1 MSGERIFETMEYGWV
16 VNVVLPL
23 GILVPRHLV
32 SSLLLCNYFFYISI
46 SLFQKKNEKKNSKVC
61 HNYKGGKNSKY
72 FHVVINWRR
81 RKSMLRDLSI
91 DNLWVKDPV
100 KVKEEALFFAN
111 RFSRNH

>member
-1 MSGERIFETMEYGWV
+1 METKHINDAMEDKNWV
-16 VNVVLPL
+16 KAMQEELEK
-23 GILVPRHLV
+23 
-32 SSLLLCNYFFYISI
+32 F
-46 SLFQKKNEKKNSKVC
+46 KKNDIWKLVELPQEKKVVRA
-61 HNYKGGKNSKY
+61 KY

-100 KVKEEALFFAN
+100 KVKEEVLFFAN